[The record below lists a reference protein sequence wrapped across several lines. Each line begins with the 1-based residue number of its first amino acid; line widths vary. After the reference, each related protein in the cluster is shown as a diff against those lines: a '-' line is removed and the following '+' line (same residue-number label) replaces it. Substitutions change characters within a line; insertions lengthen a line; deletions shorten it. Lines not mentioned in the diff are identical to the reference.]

1 MNTNKFT
8 AMLTGLH
15 ILIEDYKACKS
26 LPVKIAIEEMIIG
39 RAELLVKEYRGEN
52 SEMSSCNREQ
62 STDTEA
68 ILQTTKTFEKFT
80 ADMDKIVKSYESGKI
95 WF

>member
-1 MNTNKFT
+1 MDTNKFT
-8 AMLTGLH
+8 AIVTGLQD
-15 ILIEDYKACKS
+15 LIEDYKACKS

-62 STDTEA
+62 STDTETIPQA
-68 ILQTTKTFEKFT
+68 TEAFEKFT
-80 ADMDKIVKSYESGKI
+80 ADMDKIVESYESGKV